1 MNSPESSHVLHAPQI
16 AEQPVTP
23 EHEPE
28 LHLREGVLR
37 PDDIVKKG
45 IRDRAKALAMA
56 GVVGLSGAMMA
67 DDAKA
72 GVFED
77 SLART
82 ATILATNALND
93 VLPGQI
99 RTIITQNG
107 EVTVMPNP
115 RYRPGTKINLEVG
128 IREYATSLGLMV
140 SEPNQPFAI
149 WSNVNPSGG
158 VSIVNSQDPSQ
169 YTTNISITKAQGGG
183 LMITTRYMLG
193 GQARTQLAVMRV
205 DQTGKSDTTILSN

>member
-1 MNSPESSHVLHAPQI
+1 MNSPESNHVLHTPQI
-16 AEQPVTP
+16 VEQPVTP
-23 EHEPE
+23 EREPE
-28 LHLREGVLR
+28 LHLRESVLR

-93 VLPGQI
+93 VLPSQI

-149 WSNVNPSGG
+149 WSNFNPNDN
-158 VSIVNSQDPSQ
+158 VSIVNSSDPTQ
-169 YTTNISITKAQGGG
+169 YTTSINVTKSQGGG
-183 LMITTRYMLG
+183 LLLTTRYMKS
-193 GQARTQLAVMRV
+193 GQAFTQLSILKV
-205 DQTGKSDTTILSN
+205 DQTGKMSTTIIGN